1 MCRSCYLGIPLTL
14 IAGTC
19 RIPIQHPQT
28 YSLAIKLNLSSFAP
42 MKLIHALNH
51 YFSKRG
57 ASPMSSFRVTGG
69 RRSIRVVAKMR
80 ANLIIANGG
89 VQRMLPCL
97 IVDKSREGFRLR
109 GDFRLRR
116 GQVVELVVEDPVD
129 SVKCEVI
136 WIGKP
141 GSQQAGEA
149 GLQTVGR

>member
-1 MCRSCYLGIPLTL
+1 
-14 IAGTC
+14 
-19 RIPIQHPQT
+19 
-28 YSLAIKLNLSSFAP
+28 
-42 MKLIHALNH
+42 
-51 YFSKRG
+51 
-57 ASPMSSFRVTGG
+57 
-69 RRSIRVVAKMR
+69 MR

-109 GDFRLRR
+109 GNFRLRR

-141 GSQQAGEA
+141 GSQQQGEA